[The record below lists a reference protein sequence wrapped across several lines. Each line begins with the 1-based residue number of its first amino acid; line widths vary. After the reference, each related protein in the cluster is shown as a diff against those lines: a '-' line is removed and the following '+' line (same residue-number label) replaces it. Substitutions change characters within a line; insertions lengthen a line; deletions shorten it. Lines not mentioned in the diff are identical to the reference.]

1 MKKYTAVLLLLAIM
15 LSLILSSCS
24 SGRQEAGSVLTVYV
38 MDWNSPL
45 HTAVKKFNDSQSET
59 RIVEK
64 TFMRDQYADMQGR
77 LKSELAN
84 GQGPDIIVAMPE
96 MLPDLSKYVEAESFY
111 SLDKLVKN
119 DKGFA
124 EADYNSN
131 VMKCGIYNGSRY
143 LMPLS
148 YTVDALFT
156 TGAIMDGTGIKTDE
170 EGLVLSEVQD
180 LGRAFKKQKDGEYLI
195 SNLDFED
202 YLLGGGFINVENS
215 KASLDSP
222 DFIELL
228 KQYKQAC
235 SSVMPVDSFM
245 SRTRENNS
253 SLLLKEQDAA
263 FISHQIGDYAS
274 LWQAYSGFDKEIDPI
289 LYPVPGFNG
298 QTASSAKIYEFA
310 AVNSKCKNT
319 KPAFEFIKFL
329 LSEDIQSQAS
339 GYGIPVNKKAR
350 DKIKNQLRKG
360 RSTGVV
366 ASRGGG
372 CTSDDT
378 IRKLFG
384 QADGITRNIDTCGIV
399 DYEVISIIDRFV
411 QEFLEGKITA
421 RDAAEAAQRKVTE
434 YFRSPLEGKKAPA
447 PGEQDS
453 DDSAQKLTISYIEYQ
468 NFIKNAIWQYN
479 KDNKDIQIEG
489 TSSLFDSGS
498 LEVFRKK
505 LATSLMAGSG
515 PDIIVFRPSYFNSLY
530 KVATSGV
537 FCDLN
542 EFISKDKDFNMD
554 ELNSRVLDYGVYDG
568 KRYFLPNR
576 FNFNSLLTTKGALRD
591 AGIIIDTGNWTWG
604 QLHDIVKKYIQEN
617 KGTDKYFF
625 DSCFSFRKMI
635 ESSGLQLVDSQ
646 KGKSAFNTREFID
659 LLNIY
664 KDIKPAIAPT
674 ELSDKVALT
683 QVLIREK
690 NIVMMD
696 QRYIGNP
703 DELWGEV
710 TAFDHFLGEQP
721 VILTYPSYS
730 KQNTSPVTLYEGIAI
745 NSNCRNKDA
754 AFKFVKL
761 LLSKDLQM
769 ANYKSGATN
778 IIKGLSVNTAAYE
791 EDVAHYTSD
800 VVDGKEMNG
809 VSATSHSNIVVN
821 MTSISI
827 PNETIRQVND
837 IYARIQPY
845 GVIDEEIYR
854 IAEEELQD
862 FLDGRKTAEQTA
874 KTIDDKA
881 TIYLNE

>member
-1 MKKYTAVLLLLAIM
+1 M
-15 LSLILSSCS
+15 LTI
-24 SGRQEAGSVLTVYV
+24 YV
-38 MDWNSPL
+38 MDWNTPL
-45 HTAVKKFNDSQSET
+45 HTAVKKFNDTHNET

-64 TFMRDQYADMQGR
+64 TFMSDQYTDMQVR

-96 MLPDLSKYVEAESFY
+96 TLSNLSRYIEAGVFF

-119 DKGFA
+119 DSGFIA
-124 EADYNSN
+124 GDYNSN

-156 TGAIMDGTGIKTDE
+156 TGAIMDGTGINTGK
-170 EGLVLSEVQD
+170 EGLVLSDVQD
-180 LGRAFKKQKDGEYLI
+180 LGRTFKKQKDGEYLI
-195 SNLDFED
+195 SNLDFKD
-202 YLLGGGFINVENS
+202 YLLSGGFIDVENS

-235 SSVMPVDSFM
+235 SSVMPVDSFT
-245 SRTRENNS
+245 SRTREKNS

-263 FISHQIGDYAS
+263 FISHQIGGYAS

-319 KPAFEFIKFL
+319 KSAFEFIKFL

-339 GYGIPVNKKAR
+339 GYGIPVNNKAC
-350 DKIKNQLRKG
+350 DKIKNQLQKG
-360 RSTGVV
+360 RSEDAVP
-366 ASRGGG
+366 SRGGG
-372 CTSDDT
+372 CTSDET
-378 IRKLFG
+378 IRKLIG
-384 QADGITRNIDTCGIV
+384 QADGITQNIDTCGIV
-399 DYEVISIIDRFV
+399 DYEVISTVGRFV

-434 YFRSPLEGKKAPA
+434 YFRSTLEAKKAAA
-447 PGEQDS
+447 PGKQDA
-453 DDSAQKLTISYIEYQ
+453 DDSSQKLTISYIEYQ

-479 KDNKDIQIEG
+479 SDNKDIQIEG
-489 TSSLFDSGS
+489 TTSLFDSGS
-498 LEVFRKK
+498 LEVFKKK

-542 EFISKDKDFNMD
+542 EFISKDKDFNMN
-554 ELNSRVLDYGVYDG
+554 EFNSRVLDYGVYDG

-576 FNFNSLLTTKGALRD
+576 FNFNSLLTTKSALMD
-591 AGIIIDTGNWTWG
+591 AGISIDTNNWTWG
-604 QLHDIVKKYIQEN
+604 QLRDIIKNYMQKK
-617 KGTDKYFF
+617 KGSDKYFF
-625 DSCFSFRKMI
+625 ENPFSFRKMI
-635 ESSGLQLVDSQ
+635 ESSGLQLIDS
-646 KGKSAFNTREFID
+646 KEGKSAFDTREFID

-664 KDIKPAIAPT
+664 KDIKPAIAPA
-674 ELSDKVALT
+674 ELSDKVGLS
-683 QVLIREK
+683 QELIRDK
-690 NIVMMD
+690 NIIMMD
-696 QRYIGNP
+696 ERYIGNP
-703 DELWGEV
+703 DELWSEV

-721 VILTYPSYS
+721 VIMTYPSYA
-730 KQNTSPVTLYEGIAI
+730 KQSTAPVTLYEGIAI
-745 NSNCRNKDA
+745 NSNCKYKDA

-769 ANYKSGATN
+769 ANYKKSATN

-791 EDVAHYTSD
+791 EDVKYYTSD
-800 VVDGKEMNG
+800 AVDGREMNG
-809 VSATSHSNIVVN
+809 VSSTSNSHIIVN
-821 MTSISI
+821 MTTI
-827 PNETIRQVND
+827 PIPKETIRQVND
-837 IYARIQPY
+837 IYSRIQPY
-845 GVIDEEIYR
+845 SVIDEEIYR
-854 IAEEELQD
+854 IVEEELQD